1 MRYFFAIAL
10 FASGCGAVECD
21 FYVRGLCVDTG
32 DFPIDPDLLSGTID
46 IENAILQTDYP
57 DIDITDIFENKNVSV
72 QYVEILEDYRG
83 KTEENEIQI
92 RFTES
97 CVDRYY
103 VLAHEILH
111 IFAEYGIQAKWS
123 DNVDHAVGNLFY
135 SRDYPSIEGYTVY
148 ELIPYLASQNCY
160 VNN

>member
-1 MRYFFAIAL
+1 MIIIL
-10 FASGCGAVECD
+10 SLSGCGAVECD

-32 DFPIDPDLLSGTID
+32 GFPIDSDMLMGTID

-57 DIDITDIFENKNVSV
+57 EIDITDIFEKENVSL
-72 QYVEILEDYRG
+72 QYVEILPDYRG

-92 RFTES
+92 RFTKS

-123 DNVDHAVGNLFY
+123 DNANHTVDNLFY
-135 SRDYPSIEGYTVY
+135 SDDYPSIEGYTIH
-148 ELIPYLASQNCY
+148 ELLPYLASEDCY